1 MNLFSNYKIS
11 KEFCDAI
18 RIQPMSTAGL
28 TKSLPMDSSSSDV
41 NAGRIAIG
49 L

>member
-1 MNLFSNYKIS
+1 MNLFSNYQIS
-11 KEFCDAI
+11 KELCDAI
-18 RIQPMSTAGL
+18 RMQPMSTAGL

-41 NAGRIAIG
+41 DGRHVAIG